1 LVSDGIDP
9 LLEAEYSLR
18 PRHPE
23 REAVY
28 AAMRKAGQSVRAA
41 NAATLDLR
49 YGEGPRMRLDF
60 FPATK
65 AAPLFVFVHGG
76 YWRALDK
83 ETFSFL
89 AAPLLARGI
98 AVAMPGYDLAPG
110 TPLPQIEAQI
120 DTCFAWLAMNAVA
133 LDFDPARVVV
143 SGHSAGAQ
151 LTAMAALRGNHR
163 LGLKGLLGISGVYDL
178 APLLR
183 TSIGH
188 AIGLTSTQAQGSSP
202 ARTLLRHPRLP
213 GCFLVGALETDGF
226 VRQTTSFAEAWR
238 QAGGEADTLLVPD
251 ATHFT
256 ILERALDPARLASI
270 EAWLSN

>member
-1 LVSDGIDP
+1 MDSDGIDP
-9 LLEAEYSLR
+9 HLESEYSLR

-23 REAVY
+23 RESVY
-28 AAMRKAGQSVRAA
+28 AAMREAGLALRAA

-60 FPATK
+60 FPATPG
-65 AAPLFVFVHGG
+65 APLFVFVHGG

-89 AAPLLARGI
+89 AAPLVARGI
-98 AVAMPGYDLAPG
+98 AVAMPGYDLAPE
-110 TPLPQIEAQI
+110 TPLPRIEAQI
-120 DTCFAWLAMNAVA
+120 DASFAWLSANAA
-133 LDFDPARVVV
+133 RLGFDPSRVVL

-151 LTAMAALRGNHR
+151 LTAMAALRKRHP

-178 APLLR
+178 VPLLH
-183 TSIGH
+183 TSIGP
-188 AIGLTSTQAQGSSP
+188 AIGLTSTQAQISSP
-202 ARTLLRHPRLP
+202 ARTLLQPPNLP

-226 VRQTTSFAEAWR
+226 VRQTTGFAQAWR
-238 QAGGEADTLLVPD
+238 AAGGTAIAGIVPD

-256 ILERALDPARLASI
+256 VLERALDPTRLASI
-270 EAWLSN
+270 ETWLAS